1 MQVIFA
7 FVTNCTFPRVSTIPM
22 HVWRGRARGELPFSF
37 GALRVGGWVV
47 VMEGREGEREG
58 SCGDFDFAQTEKR
71 SGGKKGK
78 NAKNDRWGRK
88 KCGASASF
96 IALFKS
102 RRGTDQRL
110 RGVEKEI
117 RFSPPSPPFFSLFVT
132 FLIRFSASRQI

>member
-1 MQVIFA
+1 MGGW
-7 FVTNCTFPRVSTIPM
+7 SS
-22 HVWRGRARGELPFSF
+22 WEERARAAISISRKPKN
-37 GALRVGGWVV
+37 GA
-47 VMEGREGEREG
+47 EG
-58 SCGDFDFAQTEKR
+58 
-71 SGGKKGK
+71 KGK

-88 KCGASASF
+88 KCGAASF

-132 FLIRFSASRQI
+132 FLIRFSAIRQI